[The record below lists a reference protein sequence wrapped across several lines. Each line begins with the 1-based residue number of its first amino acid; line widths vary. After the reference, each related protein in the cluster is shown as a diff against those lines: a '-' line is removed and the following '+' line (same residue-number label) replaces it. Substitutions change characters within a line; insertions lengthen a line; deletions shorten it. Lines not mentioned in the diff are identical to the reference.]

1 MLHES
6 YYVYNITHYMRQRE
20 GFYMSRRVGGTETR
34 ACAEIGEHIASW
46 RRIMR
51 LTQDELASRARIS
64 RESLSQLENGTGTMS
79 LDRILSV
86 ANVLGITEEVVKG
99 FDPIETQYGRLQLL
113 SNVPQRVRKNG

>member
-1 MLHES
+1 
-6 YYVYNITHYMRQRE
+6 
-20 GFYMSRRVGGTETR
+20 
-34 ACAEIGEHIASW
+34 
-46 RRIMR
+46 MR

>member
-1 MLHES
+1 
-6 YYVYNITHYMRQRE
+6 
-20 GFYMSRRVGGTETR
+20 
-34 ACAEIGEHIASW
+34 
-46 RRIMR
+46 MR
-51 LTQDELASRARIS
+51 LTQVELASRARIS
-64 RESLSQLENGTGTMS
+64 SESLSQLENGTGTMS